1 MAYTDLAATPVVANA
16 ALAQPTGTTG
26 VAGGHRITGVIP
38 ERLLLRVVVA
48 NATTVLTVA
57 AGENPPALESK
68 AQAYS
73 LAVGTHF
80 VGPFSSAQV
89 RQADGTVKLDYATA
103 ANFTV
108 TPLALP
114 KVVN

>member
-1 MAYTDLAATPVVANA
+1 MAYTDLAATPVVASA
-16 ALAQPTGTTG
+16 SLAQPAGTTG
-26 VAGGHRITGVIP
+26 VAGGHRITGVVP

-57 AGENPPALESK
+57 AGTKPPALESK
-68 AQAYS
+68 ALAFS
-73 LAVGTHF
+73 LATGTYF
-80 VGPFSSAQV
+80 LGPFSSAQV

>member
-1 MAYTDLAATPVVANA
+1 MAYTDLAATAVTANA
-16 ALAQPTGTTG
+16 ALAQPAGTTG

-68 AQAYS
+68 AQPYS

-89 RQADGTVKLDYATA
+89 RQADGTVLLDYATA